1 MSMTESSPTEEV
13 SCEEVSCE
21 EISCQALVIGA
32 GPVGLFA
39 VFELGLLDIDCCLVD
54 ILLRPGGQCA
64 ELYPE
69 KPIYDIPALP
79 TVTGRELAERLMQ
92 QIAPFQPVFHLGETL
107 TRLEGSVEQGFRAHS
122 SSGKVFCSTVVVV
135 ASGGGEFV
143 AKKPPLQNLSEFENR
158 SVFYA
163 VKEKNFFRDKSVVV
177 AGGGDSALDW
187 TLELCT
193 LARKTTLLHRRAE
206 FRAAPASVNK
216 LMTLQK
222 QKKVDLVIAT
232 LDAIEG
238 ANGHIER
245 LRLHDKEGD
254 SFVLDD
260 VDAFLPFFGLTM
272 RPGPVAEFGLGMN
285 EGGIEVDTE
294 AFETSRRGVFAVG
307 DISRYAGKLKLILSG
322 FHETALMAHKAHSYV
337 YPDRKLRFQHTT
349 SSSSLR
355 KKLTAAC
362 A

>member
-1 MSMTESSPTEEV
+1 MTESSTAEK
-13 SCEEVSCE
+13 
-21 EISCQALVIGA
+21 ISCQALVIGA

-69 KPIYDIPALP
+69 KPIYDIPALT
-79 TVTGRELAERLMQ
+79 TVTGRELAERLMK
-92 QIAPFQPVFHLGETL
+92 QIAPFKPVFHLGETL
-107 TRLEGSVEQGFRAHS
+107 TSLEGSAEQGFRAQS
-122 SSGKVFCSTVVVV
+122 SSGKIFRSDVVVI

-143 AKKPPLQNLSEFENR
+143 AKKPPIANLHEYENR

-163 VKEKNFFRDKSVVV
+163 VKEKNFFKNKSVVV

-187 TLELCT
+187 TIELAT
-193 LARKTTLLHRRAE
+193 IARKTTLLHRRAE
-206 FRAAPASVNK
+206 FRAAPASVKK
-216 LMTLQK
+216 LMTLVE
-222 QKKVDLVIAT
+222 QKKVCLVIAT

-238 ANGHIER
+238 ENGNIEH
-245 LRLHDKEGD
+245 LRLHDQSGEQLTL
-254 SFVLDD
+254 SD

-272 RPGPVAEFGLGMN
+272 RPGPVAEFGLTMN

-294 AFETSRRGVFAVG
+294 AFETSRHGVFAVG
-307 DISRYAGKLKLILSG
+307 DISHYAGKLKLILSG
-322 FHETALMAHKAHSYV
+322 FHETALMAHKAHAYV

-355 KKLTAAC
+355 KKLTAV
-362 A
+362 

>member
-1 MSMTESSPTEEV
+1 MTESSIT
-13 SCEEVSCE
+13 E

-54 ILLRPGGQCA
+54 ILLRPGGQCV

-79 TVTGRELAERLMQ
+79 VVTGRELADRLML
-92 QIAPFQPVFHLGETL
+92 QIAPFKPVFHLGETL
-107 TRLEGSVEQGFRAHS
+107 TSLEGSAEKGFRAQS
-122 SSGKVFCSTVVVV
+122 SSGKIFRSAVVVI

-143 AKKPPLQNLSEFENR
+143 AKKPPIPNLHEYENR

-163 VKEKNFFRDKSVVV
+163 VKEKNFFKTKSVVI

-187 TLELCT
+187 TFELCKI
-193 LARKTTLLHRRAE
+193 ARKTTLLHRRDE

-216 LMTLQK
+216 LMTLKK
-222 QKKVDLVIAT
+222 QGKVDLVIAT
-232 LDAIEG
+232 LDGIEG
-238 ANGHIER
+238 ADGNIQR
-245 LRLHDKEGD
+245 IRLHDKEGNK
-254 SFVLDD
+254 STLED

-272 RPGPVAEFGLGMN
+272 RPGPIAEFGLTMT
-285 EGGIEVDTE
+285 EGGIEVDTQ
-294 AFETSRRGVFAVG
+294 AFETSRSGVFAVG
-307 DISRYAGKLKLILSG
+307 DISHYAGKLKLILSG
-322 FHETALMAHKAHSYV
+322 FHETALMAHRAHHYV
-337 YPDRKLRFQHTT
+337 YPERRLRFQHTT

-355 KKLTAAC
+355 KKLTAT
-362 A
+362 